1 MASKPS
7 KTTPTSTIVRPDQIS
22 QPQSIPTVQQNLNV
36 KPTKPIPIPKSAH
49 TSVAHASVTDATKLT
64 YASPTSRKMF
74 FEEVARKCY
83 EIASPRRK
91 RRGEAS
97 SCTQKTN
104 HPISEATEYFYKQ
117 MTNKEGYHKLQPQMQ
132 DQPIP

>member
-22 QPQSIPTVQQNLNV
+22 QPQSIPTVQQSLNV

-49 TSVAHASVTDATKLT
+49 TSVAHASVTDVTKLT
-64 YASPTSRKMF
+64 SASPTSRKMSS
-74 FEEVARKCY
+74 EEVARRCY
-83 EIASPRRK
+83 EIASQEEKEEEKP
-91 RRGEAS
+91 S

-104 HPISEATEYFYKQ
+104 HLICEATEHF
-117 MTNKEGYHKLQPQMQ
+117 TVR
-132 DQPIP
+132 